1 MVAALRSS
9 SRTTCFLAL
18 LSLSHALHMLAPS
31 PQLRRLAQPRMADE
45 PLRRLAQ
52 PRMADE
58 PWSFI
63 KPQQDDAPD
72 EPYDPE
78 AEAAAAAAAAAEK
91 AAKQRRIDAVNKAQ
105 ATGADGLAG
114 KAGVLFVTVSTAA
127 FLFWA
132 GDINNCAVLPAAK
145 PDVCMARSASTASI
159 SSFETTQ

>member
-18 LSLSHALHMLAPS
+18 LSLSHALHVLSPS
-31 PQLRRLAQPRMADE
+31 PQLRRLAQPRTQ
-45 PLRRLAQ
+45 LRRLAQ

>member
-18 LSLSHALHMLAPS
+18 LSLSHALHMLSPS
-31 PQLRRLAQPRMADE
+31 PQLRRLAQPRM
-45 PLRRLAQ
+45 PQLRRLAQ

-63 KPQQDDAPD
+63 KPQQDDALD

-127 FLFWA
+127 FLAWA

-145 PDVCMARSASTASI
+145 PDVCMVRSASSTTSL
-159 SSFETTQ
+159 SSFEQTQ